1 MGHVVSCLS
10 SAVWKCRQRVQVESE
25 DGSDRFESTFDG
37 STRTPRT
44 TGTTGTTMSMD
55 TGILG
60 MALRLALR
68 LSQES
73 LGCWLM
79 LAALAYTILY
89 IPRTLDP
96 GPSFLSLVWV
106 ICMVAGHP
114 TMILA
119 LVLDIRSRD
128 SGGVPGR
135 VARSI
140 CPFPFP
146 LSPCGVAPVLHRR
159 RMEPRLVV
167 WQIGDTNM
175 QKAGRD
181 GDSRASQDFTFLHAV
196 AETATTVLV
205 TCVTEITQQ
214 IFSQTS
220 ATSL

>member
-1 MGHVVSCLS
+1 MDPHGHHGQHGQHRQQGQR
-10 SAVWKCRQRVQVESE
+10 CRW
-25 DGSDRFESTFDG
+25 
-37 STRTPRT
+37 
-44 TGTTGTTMSMD
+44 
-55 TGILG
+55 ILG
-60 MALRLALR
+60 FLGWHLDCLRKVSGKSWLLIDV
-68 LSQES
+68 
-73 LGCWLM
+73 GCP
-79 LAALAYTILY
+79 YLY
-89 IPRTLDP
+89 KNVHTQDP

-119 LVLDIRSRD
+119 LVLEIRSRD

-181 GDSRASQDFTFLHAV
+181 GDSK
-196 AETATTVLV
+196 TATTVLV
-205 TCVTEITQQ
+205 TCTEITEQ
-214 IFSQTS
+214 ISDFCNFSVMIIQYYNIIYIV
-220 ATSL
+220 L

>member
-1 MGHVVSCLS
+1 MLVDVGCTCLYNT
-10 SAVWKCRQRVQVESE
+10 VHTQ
-25 DGSDRFESTFDG
+25 
-37 STRTPRT
+37 
-44 TGTTGTTMSMD
+44 
-55 TGILG
+55 
-60 MALRLALR
+60 
-68 LSQES
+68 
-73 LGCWLM
+73 
-79 LAALAYTILY
+79 
-89 IPRTLDP
+89 DP

-181 GDSRASQDFTFLHAV
+181 GDSR
-196 AETATTVLV
+196 TATTVLV
-205 TCVTEITQQ
+205 TCVTEITEQ
-214 IFSQTS
+214 ISAGFCNFSVMIVIVDCYTI
-220 ATSL
+220 L